1 MTTKMIDENF
11 KATIKGL
18 AIIKINENLDLSSR
32 IIKTIKEGL
41 DKGSEIK
48 AVNRIIGIIKTL
60 TRNEQRIGFAKLMVL
75 ITLPNVRV
83 ASSVDGLEINANI
96 LKINLSPHDLNNL
109 HNNLQ

>member
-18 AIIKINENLDLSSR
+18 AIIKINGNLDLSSR

-48 AVNRIIGIIKTL
+48 GTNRIIGII
-60 TRNEQRIGFAKLMVL
+60 
-75 ITLPNVRV
+75 
-83 ASSVDGLEINANI
+83 
-96 LKINLSPHDLNNL
+96 
-109 HNNLQ
+109 